1 MLNNTS
7 IKAFDESDL
16 TNIQNIEII
25 QQDKN
30 DLKQDIS
37 KIEKNRFSIMSVTCI
52 QETSNDIMKM
62 SDDDVLSLIEQTL

>member
-16 TNIQNIEII
+16 TNIQNLEII

-30 DLKQDIS
+30 NLKQDIS
-37 KIEKNRFSIMSVTCI
+37 KIEKNRFSIMSVTYI

>member
-16 TNIQNIEII
+16 TNIQNLEII

>member
-16 TNIQNIEII
+16 TNIQNLEII

-30 DLKQDIS
+30 NLKQDIS

-62 SDDDVLSLIEQTL
+62 SDDDVLSLIEQIL